1 MFIYLYLFFVKIILF
16 NIIKQNPENKINL
29 KLIFLISIYKY

>member
-1 MFIYLYLFFVKIILF
+1 MFIYLFFVKIILF

-29 KLIFLISIYKY
+29 KFIFLISIYKY

>member
-1 MFIYLYLFFVKIILF
+1 MLIYSYLFFVKIILF

-29 KLIFLISIYKY
+29 KFIFLISFYKY